1 MREKNKKSCNTK
13 KSDITIALFYLVT
26 HITFWIS
33 GILKCKISGNLRDF
47 SWVTRIC
54 LSELPILQNFVRW
67 GVRFY
72 NCTVML

>member
-1 MREKNKKSCNTK
+1 MKTVDKIKRAVVIS
-13 KSDITIALFYLVT
+13 LFFHYLVT
-26 HITFWIS
+26 YIAFLIS
-33 GILKCKISGNLRDF
+33 GILNCKISGNLHDL

>member
-1 MREKNKKSCNTK
+1 M
-13 KSDITIALFYLVT
+13 T
-26 HITFWIS
+26 HIAFLIS
-33 GILKCKISGNLRDF
+33 GILKCRISGNLHDF
-47 SWVTRIC
+47 PWVTRIC

>member
-1 MREKNKKSCNTK
+1 M
-13 KSDITIALFYLVT
+13 T
-26 HITFWIS
+26 HITFWII
-33 GILKCKISGNLRDF
+33 GILKCKISGNLCDF